1 LFQKI
6 DEEDDDDDDE
16 EDDANVDN
24 DGNPVDGEP
33 KKKKKKVTVSF
44 EVDQVQD
51 LTPTILLSLSD
62 THTLHPF
69 LVSHFSVIN

>member
-24 DGNPVDGEP
+24 DGNPVD
-33 KKKKKKVTVSF
+33 V
-44 EVDQVQD
+44 
-51 LTPTILLSLSD
+51 
-62 THTLHPF
+62 
-69 LVSHFSVIN
+69 